1 MIHFFY
7 LEILL
12 VILCSCVCVPTW
24 PVAVPVCSLSSPR
37 LSAHA
42 AHHRAIRSV
51 ALLCLVAHLLSWNLS
66 WLPTPSGR
74 LWTCLPTCPPSSST
88 GRMLGHAASPQ
99 CVVRTS
105 TCSPDIFK
113 HGEDNRSCSF
123 LFAVLTPSTATSS
136 MFADTLAPGSS
147 SPVRTSRLRP
157 PYLGTAARG
166 SSSPVSGHVCPCFGA
181 LFCLRMFCSAL
192 PHLPVPR
199 CSVLCIAQH
208 ITVAQPNII
217 VFPMKL
223 DGPLN
228 Y

>member
-1 MIHFFY
+1 
-7 LEILL
+7 LL
-12 VILCSCVCVPTW
+12 SFAPLCPHVACRCTSLFTLVAAPVCP
-24 PVAVPVCSLSSPR
+24 CSLSLRHSLGGPSVPGRASP
-37 LSAHA
+37 
-42 AHHRAIRSV
+42 V
-51 ALLCLVAHLLSWNLS
+51 VEFS

-147 SPVRTSRLRP
+147 SPVRTSRLRL
-157 PYLGTAARG
+157 PYLGMAARG